1 MNAASQP
8 NVSNRGDMT
17 VWSDMCIWQLCGK
30 TQLQQVE
37 QWYKHNLEQVV
48 ENTGFKVLCTFSV
61 QCDSMVEAR
70 RLDIASSSLISKQRR
85 LRS

>member
-8 NVSNRGDMT
+8 NGSNRGDMT

-48 ENTGFKVLCTFSV
+48 ENTGLKFYALSV
-61 QCDSMVEAR
+61 YSV
-70 RLDIASSSLISKQRR
+70 IAWLK
-85 LRS
+85 LEG